1 MSFTHRSLYVDFPM
15 WGVDNIVDNAY
26 TGFWENT
33 LARAYT

>member
-15 WGVDNIVDNAY
+15 WGVDNIVDNAN
-26 TGFWENT
+26 TGFGKNM